1 MKVLLSIN
9 PPYVDKIF
17 NGEKKFEY
25 RRAIFKDNSVDT
37 IVIYSTS
44 PIKKVVGEFKVKKI
58 HCDTPEKLW
67 ENTYPYTGINKVD
80 FFNYFKDRN
89 LGYALKIGDIT
100 KYEIPKTLSEIGVK
114 SAPQSF
120 IYLK

>member
-9 PPYVDKIF
+9 PPYVEKIF
-17 NGEKKFEY
+17 SGEKKFEY

-37 IVIYSTS
+37 VVIYSTS
-44 PIKKVVGEFKVKKI
+44 PIKKVVGEFKIKKI
-58 HCDTPEKLW
+58 HCDTPKKLW

-89 LGYALKIGDIT
+89 LGYALEIGDIT
-100 KYEIPKTLSEIGVK
+100 KYETPKTLSELGVK

>member
-25 RRAIFKDNSVDT
+25 RKSIFKATSVDT

-44 PIKKVVGEFKVKKI
+44 PIKKVVGEFKIIKI
-58 HCDTPEKLW
+58 HCDTPENLW
-67 ENTYPYTGINKVD
+67 KNTYPHTGINKAD
-80 FFNYFKDRN
+80 FFNYFKNKN
-89 LGYALKIGDIT
+89 LGYALEIGKII
-100 KYEIPKTLSEIGVK
+100 KYETPKTLAELGVK

-120 IYLK
+120 VYLK

>member
-44 PIKKVVGEFKVKKI
+44 PIKKVVGEFKVK
-58 HCDTPEKLW
+58 
-67 ENTYPYTGINKVD
+67 
-80 FFNYFKDRN
+80 
-89 LGYALKIGDIT
+89 A
-100 KYEIPKTLSEIGVK
+100 EIGGPIVVRF
-114 SAPQSF
+114 PILL
-120 IYLK
+120 IYLAANQYKINAEDKTILFVFLQYVENQCTFLRVGQSSYSKVGLEYIF